1 MSLCGCD
8 DNTNSTD
15 TLIPI
20 DEALKLLLSSA
31 KTPQD
36 TECVGLT
43 DALGRVLAKN
53 LSSTINVPG
62 TDNSAMDGYA
72 IRCEDLIDNQEIR
85 LPISQR
91 ICAGQMGSQLQPGTA
106 ARIFT
111 GAPIPP
117 GANAVVMQ
125 EVCTQKNDDVLISG
139 PIELTKNIRRAGED
153 IMLGDNILQAGH
165 KLKPQDLGLI
175 ASVGIATIEVT
186 RRIRVAVFFTG
197 DELRTPGTALEP
209 GQIYD
214 SNRYTLT
221 GLLKSLGCEVID
233 LGIVADTLKATKDAM
248 IHAAKVSDF
257 IMTSGGVSVGEE
269 DYVREALTELGQL
282 DMWRINIKPGKPLA
296 FGKVLNTPFMGL
308 PGNPVAVFTAFSLF
322 ARPYIL
328 RTQGSSY
335 TSIKSFQIPANFDLK
350 KSGTRCE
357 YIRANAEFD
366 DNGKMSLSIYHNQG
380 SGVLRSAS
388 WANGLALI
396 QPNTVVS
403 KGDLIEFIPFSELS
417 I

>member
-165 KLKPQDLGLI
+165 K
-175 ASVGIATIEVT
+175 
-186 RRIRVAVFFTG
+186 
-197 DELRTPGTALEP
+197 
-209 GQIYD
+209 
-214 SNRYTLT
+214 
-221 GLLKSLGCEVID
+221 
-233 LGIVADTLKATKDAM
+233 
-248 IHAAKVSDF
+248 
-257 IMTSGGVSVGEE
+257 
-269 DYVREALTELGQL
+269 
-282 DMWRINIKPGKPLA
+282 
-296 FGKVLNTPFMGL
+296 
-308 PGNPVAVFTAFSLF
+308 
-322 ARPYIL
+322 
-328 RTQGSSY
+328 
-335 TSIKSFQIPANFDLK
+335 
-350 KSGTRCE
+350 
-357 YIRANAEFD
+357 
-366 DNGKMSLSIYHNQG
+366 
-380 SGVLRSAS
+380 
-388 WANGLALI
+388 
-396 QPNTVVS
+396 
-403 KGDLIEFIPFSELS
+403 
-417 I
+417 